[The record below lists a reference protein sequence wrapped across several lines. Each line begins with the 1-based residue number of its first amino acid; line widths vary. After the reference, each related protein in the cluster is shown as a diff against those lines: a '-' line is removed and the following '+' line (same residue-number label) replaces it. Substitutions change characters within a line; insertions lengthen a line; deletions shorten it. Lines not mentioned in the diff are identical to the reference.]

1 MPEAMLY
8 SIAAVPFEADP
19 WLTGFTVFGVV
30 IVLGLIAWVVRSFL
44 RPTVYI
50 EAVDSL
56 LTTTEG
62 HKDHSAA

>member
-30 IVLGLIAWVVRSFL
+30 IVLGLIAWVVRPSSNRLFTL
-44 RPTVYI
+44 KQLIV
-50 EAVDSL
+50 S
-56 LTTTEG
+56 
-62 HKDHSAA
+62 